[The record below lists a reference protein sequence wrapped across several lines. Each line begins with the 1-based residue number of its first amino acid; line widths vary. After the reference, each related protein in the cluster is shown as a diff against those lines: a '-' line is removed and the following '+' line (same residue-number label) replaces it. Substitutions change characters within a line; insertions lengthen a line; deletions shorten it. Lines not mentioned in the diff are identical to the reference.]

1 MIENDNKIHD
11 VSTKSATI
19 KQIYTFDKH
28 LSPKGGYGLFA
39 NEDMP
44 AHTVVTKLTHN
55 RNDGVVIEQKIM
67 CWGCWEEGHGEM
79 QTNAHSFVLR
89 EVLQAVLTLI
99 RPGSC
104 AALVEITQSALKA
117 NIVNISDITSEL
129 LCNVVR
135 KLCRTFCCKGC
146 DSKFEPSECYRLRNA
161 WTLFSASICGFQKIF
176 KTMDRILA
184 IDGDN
189 VKWGLDP
196 VNKWTDVRLINEPN
210 QEEEANA
217 VFVDRLRSKQKREGV
232 KRHEVVVVSTKQIHA
247 GEEICA
253 AYGDG
258 VAHDYGAA
266 VDERDVL
273 MCDNFYVII
282 EPNGSY
288 DIHEVTNGSCINE
301 QTQNTAKRRLVK
313 YAKASVN

>member
-1 MIENDNKIHD
+1 
-11 VSTKSATI
+11 
-19 KQIYTFDKH
+19 
-28 LSPKGGYGLFA
+28 
-39 NEDMP
+39 
-44 AHTVVTKLTHN
+44 
-55 RNDGVVIEQKIM
+55 
-67 CWGCWEEGHGEM
+67 
-79 QTNAHSFVLR
+79 
-89 EVLQAVLTLI
+89 
-99 RPGSC
+99 
-104 AALVEITQSALKA
+104 
-117 NIVNISDITSEL
+117 
-129 LCNVVR
+129 
-135 KLCRTFCCKGC
+135 
-146 DSKFEPSECYRLRNA
+146 
-161 WTLFSASICGFQKIF
+161 
-176 KTMDRILA
+176 MDRILA